1 MPTVARTLGWALAVA
16 ALFFSSAA
24 IAQPADTKSS
34 PRPAKKLI
42 EFGWDEPD
50 TAFMRKHLAEMES
63 TPFDGC
69 VFHARYLKGE
79 GRDAKNSGEFM
90 WENWGSRAFKIE
102 EFRQSIDDL
111 KALKPK
117 RFTQNF
123 LRINVVPV
131 PAELDWFD
139 DHAAIINNCRVAARI
154 AKEGTCAGVL
164 FDIEQYGKPI
174 WQYEK
179 QKDAKTKSWD
189 DYAAECRKRGRE
201 VMAAFQERFP
211 GGTIFLTFGYSL
223 PHKQSGGDP
232 AKLPNASYGLLAPF
246 LDGMLD
252 AADGKSRI
260 VDGYE
265 LSYAYK
271 DIAKFAPAYKTM
283 AEGVLPFVKA
293 DHEKYRNVFS
303 LGFGLWIDQDWR
315 KNGWDE
321 QDFSKNFYT
330 PEQFEKSVRTA
341 LETSDEYVWVYSETP
356 RWWSEEGKTVKLPNR
371 YEEAV
376 KKAAGR

>member
-1 MPTVARTLGWALAVA
+1 MPTLARTLVVAAILLTGSFALA
-16 ALFFSSAA
+16 
-24 IAQPADTKSS
+24 QEPA
-34 PRPAKKLI
+34 PAKGKPASKKLI

-50 TAFMRKHLAEMES
+50 TGFMRAHLAEMEA

-79 GRDAKNSGEFM
+79 GKDAKNSGEFM
-90 WENWGSRAFKIE
+90 WENWGNRAFKIE

-111 KALKPK
+111 KALQSK

-139 DHAAIINNCRVAARI
+139 DHAAIVNNCRVAAQI
-154 AKEGTCAGVL
+154 AKEGRCAGL
-164 FDIEQYGKPI
+164 MFDIEQYGKPI

-179 QKDAKTKSWD
+179 QRDAKTKSWD
-189 DYAAECRKRGRE
+189 DYAARVRTCGRE
-201 VMAAFQERFP
+201 VMAAFQEGYP

-223 PHKQSGGDP
+223 PHTQSGGDP
-232 AKLPNASYGLLAPF
+232 AKLPKAGYGLLAPF

-260 VDGYE
+260 IDGYE

-271 DIAKFAPAYKTM
+271 DTAKFAPAYKTM

-293 DHEKYRNVFS
+293 DHEKYRKVFS
-303 LGFGLWIDQDWR
+303 FGFGVWIDRDWR
-315 KNGWDE
+315 KYGWDE
-321 QDFSKNFYT
+321 QDFSKNFYA

-341 LETSDEYVWVYSETP
+341 LETADEYVWVYSETP
-356 RWWSEEGKTVKLPNR
+356 RWWSEEGKTVKLPKA

-376 KKAAGR
+376 REAAGR